1 MVSAKGNPGGFPGD
15 TTKMMNANEIG
26 SPKQDH
32 DYASALH
39 AIAMCGTFV
48 LLFPAG
54 AAMLRI
60 FESVR
65 FHWMAQALGA
75 LIVVVASGIGVNLS
89 GMYNRVSSAG
99 IQRTAR
105 SARTQD

>member
-1 MVSAKGNPGGFPGD
+1 MVSATGDPGDFPGD
-15 TTKMMNANEIG
+15 TTKNTNATEIG
-26 SPKQDH
+26 SPTRDH

-54 AAMLRI
+54 AAILRI

-89 GMYNRVSSAG
+89 GMYNRVRNHSHSEK
-99 IQRTAR
+99 AR
-105 SARTQD
+105 FARTEH

>member
-1 MVSAKGNPGGFPGD
+1 
-15 TTKMMNANEIG
+15 MMNANEIG